1 MIENL
6 SLDQLYN
13 ELEDAHQRS
22 TQYYSQG
29 DTRNYLFWLDRW
41 DFIRDV
47 IYNRTH

>member
-1 MIENL
+1 MTENL
-6 SLDQLYN
+6 PLDQLYL

-22 TQYYSQG
+22 IQYYSQG
-29 DTRNYLFWLDRW
+29 DTRKYLFWLDRW